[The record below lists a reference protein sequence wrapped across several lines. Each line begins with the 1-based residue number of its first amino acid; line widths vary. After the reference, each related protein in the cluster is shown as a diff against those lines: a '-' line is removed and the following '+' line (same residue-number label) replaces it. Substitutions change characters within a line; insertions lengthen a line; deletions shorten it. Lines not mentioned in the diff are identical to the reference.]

1 MCLLSLHKVRDIEQR
16 GVLIGNF
23 SVGAPSAA
31 SQLTSASPPFPLS
44 LSDSSH
50 ARGISCH
57 SILFPVS
64 HPQVLS
70 IDMDGEEEEGGVLV
84 GYYSYKGGHEGES
97 LLQWFRY
104 PVSQ

>member
-1 MCLLSLHKVRDIEQR
+1 MHTSFP
-16 GVLIGNF
+16 VLP
-23 SVGAPSAA
+23 V
-31 SQLTSASPPFPLS
+31 
-44 LSDSSH
+44 
-50 ARGISCH
+50 
-57 SILFPVS
+57 PVS

-104 PVSQ
+104 PVSEQLHGCVNSCWNNVMTSYACNVERLISKTSREKERDVTMTKCGL